1 MGKSRNT
8 DKYGKYRD
16 FRKDKNKHKSHKLR
30 PQSDDAPKNP
40 QDYVRL
46 DTNSSEQV

>member
-16 FRKDKNKHKSHKLR
+16 FRKDKKKHKSQKPRQDTNDEPIHT
-30 PQSDDAPKNP
+30 